1 VKHHVLLMLVTEML
15 AAIAVIC
22 GIVYGVVALL

>member
-1 VKHHVLLMLVTEML
+1 MKHHVILMLVTETL

-22 GIVYGVVALL
+22 GILFLVLVVA

>member
-1 VKHHVLLMLVTEML
+1 MLVTEML